1 LKLRRSP
8 KSYKNLGK
16 RQLGRVIREA
26 ERMSSKRS
34 RWAEDE
40 EEEDTELERKRKE
53 KEEKK
58 RAKLSKKT
66 QETLQEPEQQDST
79 TTSIAVS
86 NEATPNAASEPPSRT
101 FTPSKRRRIS
111 PLEPPERLFPFNPPE
126 IASCRSVDIYE
137 MLNPIEEG
145 SYGMVFR
152 GRDTETGDIVA
163 LKKLK
168 LEREKNGFPVTSLRE
183 ISTLMAARH
192 PNIVNIREVVMG
204 DSLKE
209 YSHSVNRID

>member
-1 LKLRRSP
+1 
-8 KSYKNLGK
+8 
-16 RQLGRVIREA
+16 
-26 ERMSSKRS
+26 MSSKRS

-40 EEEDTELERKRKE
+40 DEEDAELERKRKE

-58 RAKLSKKT
+58 RAKLSMKT
-66 QETLQEPEQQDST
+66 QETLQEQEQST
-79 TTSIAVS
+79 TTTAAVS
-86 NEATPNAASEPPSRT
+86 NEATPSAFSEPPSRT

-111 PLEPPERLFPFNPPE
+111 PPEVPERLFPLNPPE
-126 IASCRSVDIYE
+126 IAPSRSVDIYE

-145 SYGMVFR
+145 SYGMVYR
-152 GRDTETGDIVA
+152 GRDTETGEIVA

-168 LEREKNGFPVTSLRE
+168 LEREKNGFPITSLRE

-209 YSHSVNRID
+209 YSHFCDWS

>member
-1 LKLRRSP
+1 
-8 KSYKNLGK
+8 
-16 RQLGRVIREA
+16 
-26 ERMSSKRS
+26 MSSKRS

-40 EEEDTELERKRKE
+40 DEEDAELERKRKE

-66 QETLQEPEQQDST
+66 QETLQEQEPST
-79 TTSIAVS
+79 TTTSVPVS
-86 NEATPNAASEPPSRT
+86 NEATPSALSEPPSRT

-111 PLEPPERLFPFNPPE
+111 PPEFPERLFPLNPPE
-126 IASCRSVDIYE
+126 IAPSRSVDIYE

-145 SYGMVFR
+145 SYGMVYR
-152 GRDTETGDIVA
+152 GRDTETGEIVA

-168 LEREKNGFPVTSLRE
+168 LEREKNGFPITSLRE

-209 YSHSVNRID
+209 YSHFCDSS